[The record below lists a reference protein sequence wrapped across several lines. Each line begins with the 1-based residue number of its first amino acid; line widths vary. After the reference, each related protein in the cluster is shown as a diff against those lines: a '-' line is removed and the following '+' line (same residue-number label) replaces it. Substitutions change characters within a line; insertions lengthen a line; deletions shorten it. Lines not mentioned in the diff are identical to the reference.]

1 MDGKSDNLET
11 GSPSRI
17 HTVPGPGKKQ
27 GYFELVDSL
36 CRLDDEVFEE
46 DLDDVL
52 SRAAERGL
60 SRFILGGLGPSGWSR
75 QRELVR
81 CNRGLA
87 FSIGVH
93 PWSVGRLPESLEE
106 CLTKMEVYFQHDIRP
121 VALGEIGLD
130 RGPNAVAEIHEQVRW
145 LSGQLQFACTRN
157 VPVILHVVRAH
168 GALLEALNAQGV
180 PERRGMV
187 HGFQG
192 PWEVAQAYL
201 RIGMFLGFNGGL
213 IRYGSTRTEDVVRR
227 VPLEAVLLES
237 DAPHQH
243 PEKRAER
250 NEPTAIFKVAEAI
263 ARIKGIEVDEVLAQ
277 ASENARMLFGLDSG
291 PSSP

>member
-17 HTVPGPGKKQ
+17 HTVPGPGKEQ

-60 SRFILGGLGPSGWSR
+60 SRFMLGGLGPSGWSR

-93 PWSVGRLPESLEE
+93 PWSVGRLPESLDE
-106 CLTKMEVYFQHDIRP
+106 CLTEMEVYFQQAIRP

-168 GALLEALNAQGV
+168 GALLEVLNAQAEPLKPAFSYETLGLIALLFLPILAFSLLAVKVPGLQRFGLQAAVHGV
-180 PERRGMV
+180 GRRGTV
-187 HGFQG
+187 G
-192 PWEVAQAYL
+192 VC
-201 RIGMFLGFNGGL
+201 NGTHVL
-213 IRYGSTRTEDVVRR
+213 I
-227 VPLEAVLLES
+227 
-237 DAPHQH
+237 
-243 PEKRAER
+243 
-250 NEPTAIFKVAEAI
+250 
-263 ARIKGIEVDEVLAQ
+263 
-277 ASENARMLFGLDSG
+277 LFMA
-291 PSSP
+291 